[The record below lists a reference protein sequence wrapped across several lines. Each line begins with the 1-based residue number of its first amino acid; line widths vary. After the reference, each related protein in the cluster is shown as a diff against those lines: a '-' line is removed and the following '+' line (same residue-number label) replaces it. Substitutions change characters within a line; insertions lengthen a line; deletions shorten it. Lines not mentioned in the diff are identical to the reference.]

1 MPAADEPRTGP
12 GAGPVPRTTAGVPRQ
27 RSEPGGSRGSDDAGT
42 EPLDDAGTEPL
53 DDAGRNADGSD
64 AGTGPGGA
72 GTVSGTPAAGPAAT
86 GLTEREQRVL
96 DFERQWWKHAGA
108 KEQSIRDTFGL
119 SATRY
124 YQLLN
129 QLLDNPV
136 ALAVEPVL
144 VARLRR
150 LRAARSRAR
159 RG

>member
-1 MPAADEPRTGP
+1 MRTRRVGDYPGEVPAADEPRTGP

-27 RSEPGGSRGSDDAGT
+27 RSEPLDADGYDDAGT
-42 EPLDDAGTEPL
+42 EPVDAG
-53 DDAGRNADGSD
+53 GSD
-64 AGTGPGGA
+64 AGTVPVGA
-72 GTVSGTPAAGPAAT
+72 DTVSGTAAAGPAAT
-86 GLTEREQRVL
+86 GLTEREQRIL

-129 QLLDNPV
+129 QLLDNPA

>member
-1 MPAADEPRTGP
+1 
-12 GAGPVPRTTAGVPRQ
+12 VPRASTGVPRQ
-27 RSEPGGSRGSDDAGT
+27 RTDADLTGVDRADPDLTGVDRADT
-42 EPLDDAGTEPL
+42 EPASTGVT
-53 DDAGRNADGSD
+53 GADGTD
-64 AGTGPGGA
+64 ADSAGGDLA
-72 GTVSGTPAAGPAAT
+72 APAAEPATA
-86 GLTEREQRVL
+86 LLAEREQRIL

-129 QLLDNPV
+129 QLLDNPA
-136 ALAVEPVL
+136 ALAAEPVL

-159 RG
+159 RR